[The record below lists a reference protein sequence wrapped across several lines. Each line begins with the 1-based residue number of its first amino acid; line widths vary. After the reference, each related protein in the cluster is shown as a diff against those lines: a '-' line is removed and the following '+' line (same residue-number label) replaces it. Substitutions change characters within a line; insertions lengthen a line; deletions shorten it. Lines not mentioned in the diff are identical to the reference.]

1 MRNSERFLRNVRF
14 CCRLKGMKDRAIE
27 EAVGVSSGYI
37 TEHISKGHSVKL
49 DDAVRFAEVAGK
61 PIDWLSRVE
70 VWRRKTGGEND
81 ER

>member
-1 MRNSERFLRNVRF
+1 MRNSERFLRNVRYY
-14 CCRLKGMKDRAIE
+14 CRLNGMRDHDVE

-37 TEHISKGHSVKL
+37 TEHIHNGYSVKL

-70 VWRRKTGGEND
+70 VWRRMIGGEND